1 MGVNG
6 LRRNPANSVLAG
18 TVGLASLAS
27 ARPGEEE
34 GARSAPAARGCA
46 TFDAAADAVAV
57 QDLFDPESGQLTL
70 ETPDAVYLLSERD
83 DACIA
88 NPITQRRLLQAREM
102 ADESFKAMCEDF
114 RKAVA
119 EGTTELK
126 GRRVNLD
133 AARRALEGRCV
144 QWLK

>member
-1 MGVNG
+1 
-6 LRRNPANSVLAG
+6 
-18 TVGLASLAS
+18 
-27 ARPGEEE
+27 
-34 GARSAPAARGCA
+34 
-46 TFDAAADAVAV
+46 
-57 QDLFDPESGQLTL
+57 
-70 ETPDAVYLLSERD
+70 
-83 DACIA
+83 
-88 NPITQRRLLQAREM
+88 M